1 MSPALMNSTF
11 SRVDGQGPP
20 LVLIHGVGLD
30 HTMWDLVVEELALQ
44 HRVLRYDLWGH
55 GRSNDP
61 PGPRRA
67 DDFVGQL
74 LEVLDLHEIGS
85 SDVVGLSLG
94 GLIAS
99 MTAARHP
106 NRVRRAV
113 LVSTV
118 FGRSESQLAGVWQRL
133 GIAEN
138 EGLEPVADL
147 AVKRWFMPQWRA
159 SHPAETESVRQRLL
173 TTDHAGYLK
182 AYRLFADADAL
193 AASLAPDIEAPTLV
207 LAGERDT
214 GSTPEM
220 AVALA
225 DAIPGGEARTM
236 PGVHHLAPIEEP
248 NLFSNALLEFLNQEN
263 PS

>member
-1 MSPALMNSTF
+1 MNPTLG
-11 SRVDGQGPP
+11 RVAGAGPP

-30 HTMWDLVVEELALQ
+30 HTMWDPVVEVLAQ
-44 HRVLRYDLWGH
+44 KHRVLRYDLLGH
-55 GRSNDP
+55 GSSDDP
-61 PGPRRA
+61 PGPRRL
-67 DDFVGQL
+67 DDFVVQL
-74 LEVLDLHEIGS
+74 LEVLDSYGIDT

-94 GLIAS
+94 GLIAL

-118 FGRSESQLAGVWQRL
+118 FGRSESHLTGLRQRL
-133 GIAEN
+133 ELAEN
-138 EGLEPVADL
+138 EGLEPVANL
-147 AVKRWFMPQWRA
+147 AIKRWFTPQWRA
-159 SHPAETESVRQRLL
+159 SHPAEAESVRQRLL
-173 TTDHAGYLK
+173 TTDHVGYLK
-182 AYRLFADADAL
+182 AYRLFAEADDL
-193 AASLAPDIEAPTLV
+193 AAASAPDIEAPTLV
-207 LAGERDT
+207 LAGERDS

-225 DAIPGGEARTM
+225 DAIPAGEARIM

-248 NLFSNALLEFLNQEN
+248 KKFSNTLLEFLNQEN

>member
-30 HTMWDLVVEELALQ
+30 HTMWDPVVEELAQ
-44 HRVLRYDLWGH
+44 DHRVLRYDLLGH
-55 GRSNDP
+55 GCSDDP
-61 PGPRRA
+61 PGPRHA
-67 DDFVGQL
+67 DDFVDQL
-74 LEVLDLHEIGS
+74 LEVLDSYDIDAG
-85 SDVVGLSLG
+85 DVVGLSLG
-94 GLIAS
+94 GLVALI
-99 MTAARHP
+99 TAARHP

-118 FGRSESQLAGVWQRL
+118 FGRGESQLTGVRQRL
-133 GIAEN
+133 ELAEN

-147 AVKRWFMPQWRA
+147 AIKRWFTPQWRA
-159 SHPAETESVRQRLL
+159 VHSVETESVHRRLL

-193 AASLAPDIEAPTLV
+193 AASLAPDVEAPTLV

>member
-1 MSPALMNSTF
+1 MSPALISSTF
-11 SRVDGQGPP
+11 SRVDGQGHP

-30 HTMWDLVVEELALQ
+30 HTMWDRVVEELAWQ
-44 HRVLRYDLWGH
+44 HRVLRYDLLGH
-55 GRSNDP
+55 GRSDDP

-67 DDFVGQL
+67 DDFVDQL
-74 LEVLDLHEIGS
+74 LEVLDLHQIES

-94 GLIAS
+94 GLIAL
-99 MTAARHP
+99 MAAARHP
-106 NRVRRAV
+106 NRVRRNV

-118 FGRSESQLAGVWQRL
+118 FGRSESQLTGVRQRL
-133 GIAEN
+133 ELAEN

-147 AVKRWFMPQWRA
+147 AVERWFTPQWRA
-159 SHPAETESVRQRLL
+159 VHPAETESVRQRLL

-182 AYRLFADADAL
+182 AYRLFVDADTL
-193 AASLAPDIEAPTLV
+193 AASLAPEIEAPTLV
-207 LAGERDT
+207 LAGERET

>member
-1 MSPALMNSTF
+1 MNPTLG
-11 SRVDGQGPP
+11 RVAGAGPP

-30 HTMWDLVVEELALQ
+30 HTMWDPVVEVLAQQ
-44 HRVLRYDLWGH
+44 HQVLRYDLLGH
-55 GRSNDP
+55 GSSDDP
-61 PGPRRA
+61 PGPRHPN
-67 DDFVGQL
+67 DFVDQL
-74 LEVLDLHEIGS
+74 LEVLDFHQIES

-94 GLIAS
+94 GLIAL

-118 FGRSESQLAGVWQRL
+118 FGRSESQLTGVRQRL
-133 GIAEN
+133 ELAEN

-147 AVKRWFMPQWRA
+147 AIKRWFTPQWLA
-159 SHPAETESVRQRLL
+159 SHPAEAESVRQRLL
-173 TTDHAGYLK
+173 TTDHVGYLK
-182 AYRLFADADAL
+182 AYRLFAEADDL
-193 AASLAPDIEAPTLV
+193 AAASAPDIEAPTLV
-207 LAGERDT
+207 LAGERDS

-225 DAIPGGEARTM
+225 DAIPGGEARIM
-236 PGVHHLAPIEEP
+236 PGVHHLAPIEAP
-248 NLFSNALLEFLNQEN
+248 KKFSNTLLEFLNQEN

>member
-1 MSPALMNSTF
+1 MNPTLG
-11 SRVDGQGPP
+11 RVAGAGPP

-30 HTMWDLVVEELALQ
+30 HTMWDPVVEVLAQQ
-44 HRVLRYDLWGH
+44 HQVLRYDLLGH
-55 GRSNDP
+55 GSSDDP
-61 PGPRRA
+61 PGPRRL
-67 DDFVGQL
+67 DDFVDQL
-74 LEVLDLHEIGS
+74 LEVLDFHQIEI

-94 GLIAS
+94 GLVAL

-118 FGRSESQLAGVWQRL
+118 FGRSESQLTGVRQRL
-133 GIAEN
+133 ELAEN

-147 AVKRWFMPQWRA
+147 AIERWFTPQWLV
-159 SHPAETESVRQRLL
+159 SHPAEAESVRQRLL
-173 TTDHAGYLK
+173 TTDHVGYLK
-182 AYRLFADADAL
+182 AYRLFAEADDL
-193 AASLAPDIEAPTLV
+193 AAASAPDIEAPTLV
-207 LAGERDT
+207 LAGERDS

-225 DAIPGGEARTM
+225 DAIPGGEARIM

-248 NLFSNALLEFLNQEN
+248 KLFSNALMEFLNQEN

>member
-1 MSPALMNSTF
+1 MNSTF
-11 SRVDGQGPP
+11 ARVDGDGPP

-30 HTMWDLVVEELALQ
+30 HAMWDPVVGVLAQ
-44 HRVLRYDLWGH
+44 KHRILRYDILGH
-55 GRSNDP
+55 GSSDDP
-61 PGPRRA
+61 PGPRKL
-67 DDFVGQL
+67 DDFVDQL
-74 LEVLDLHEIGS
+74 VEVLDFHDVETT
-85 SDVVGLSLG
+85 DVVGLSLG
-94 GLIAS
+94 GLIAL

-106 NRVRRAV
+106 NRVRSAV

-118 FGRSESQLAGVWQRL
+118 FGRSGSQLAGVRQRL
-133 GIAEN
+133 ELAEK
-138 EGLEPVADL
+138 EGLGPVADL
-147 AVKRWFMPQWRA
+147 AIERWFTPQWRA
-159 SHPAETESVRQRLL
+159 SHPAETDAVRQRLL

-182 AYRLFADADAL
+182 AYRQFLDADDL
-193 AASLAPDIEAPTLV
+193 AAALAPDIEAPTLV

-225 DAIPGGEARTM
+225 DAIPGGEARIM

-248 NLFSNALLEFLNQEN
+248 TQFVNILLEFLNQEN